1 MAKSTS
7 LLCCIAIFLFL
18 RDVNSSQEPVW
29 CVASQSATDD
39 QLQAFIDFACGKIEA
54 CRYIQ
59 PGAVC
64 YEPNTVRDHGS
75 YILDSYWA
83 VFNVC
88 NPPIGVITYTDPCK
102 LLSPSVFCYFFL

>member
-1 MAKSTS
+1 MVLPS
-7 LLCCIAIFLFL
+7 
-18 RDVNSSQEPVW
+18 D
-29 CVASQSATDD
+29 SATDD

-64 YEPNTVRDHGS
+64 YEPNTIRAHGS
-75 YILDSYWA
+75 YILDSYYA

-88 NPPIGVITYTDPCK
+88 DPIGYITYTDPCK
-102 LLSPSVFCYFFL
+102 SSLSPLHFFFFEFHC